1 MEQNKTNQ
9 EIDYKNLKEGE
20 APENRAYYG
29 NPENFGKPNKSFK
42 LCLAGLDNFE
52 KDGLV
57 EITLKTPKNR
67 HLMKYA
73 LLASKLQQLNDPYNT
88 DLSIFDDLLDYLTTH
103 YDVATTFL
111 DRVSP
116 EELFTLI
123 AFGAVISMPP
133 SRDKVQK

>member
-1 MEQNKTNQ
+1 MEKNKINQ

-20 APENRAYYG
+20 APENRAFYG
-29 NPENFGKPNKSFK
+29 KSEDFGKPNRNFK

-57 EITLKTPKNR
+57 EIPIKTPKNR

-73 LLASKLQQLNDPYNT
+73 LLASKLQQLNDPYNS
-88 DLSIFDDLLDYLTTH
+88 DLSIFDELLDYLESH
-103 YDVATTFL
+103 FDVPPSFI
-111 DRVSP
+111 DRINP

-133 SRDKVQK
+133 SGNKVQK